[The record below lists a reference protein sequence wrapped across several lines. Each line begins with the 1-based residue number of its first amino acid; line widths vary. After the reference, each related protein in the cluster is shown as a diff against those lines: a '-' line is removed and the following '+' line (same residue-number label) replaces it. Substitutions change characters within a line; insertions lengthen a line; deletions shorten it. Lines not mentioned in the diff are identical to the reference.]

1 MAETTHDSRRFQM
14 GLGLLVAVLTLLLSF
29 TQAYERAELVTYDWR
44 FHLRNRLFGLPA
56 MDPHLGTIDIDNR
69 SVEVEGRYQ
78 DWTRDKYTDVV
89 RILDR
94 YEARMVG
101 FDVYFIEPSARSLS
115 EQQLRSLKAIDSTA
129 VLGLLDQA
137 DYDQNFRQAIADAGN
152 VYLAQFV
159 VVPDPDQ
166 LQEGEGPKTEARS
179 PDQEA
184 ALAVVR
190 QRAPKLVGDASSL
203 WQGVDFEPPL
213 KLLREAARGFAYAQT
228 VTDPDGAR
236 RRYPLVYQYEGTVFP
251 SIALV
256 MVCDYLQVPI
266 ESVEV
271 RPGDHVRLPGAHIGG
286 QVKDIEIPIDRRGN
300 MHVNWAGKWD
310 ESFVHYSHYGLRQA
324 ARREEK
330 QQVFEKLKQV
340 LAANPALR
348 STPAEIPA
356 ALAAAGITDQGA
368 ARGAV
373 ITYMQAAGIEA
384 VLRQHPE
391 LSAAEFWKAKGVEKP
406 SPAQLELF
414 TAIQRTNQVAAFLEA
429 HPQATEAELQ
439 AGLPQWDTEGLRQSA
454 QFVREEMV
462 DGRLPG
468 TAHPLFFYPYVIY
481 QGQPLLLESLKD
493 KILFY
498 GLTAAGTTD
507 LSVTPFQ
514 GSYPMVGIY
523 PNVLNTILSQSFIHR
538 IPFWLNALLIAGIGV
553 LLSLVIPRFKVLHG
567 ALLVAGLLVTYVVV
581 ALLAFTHA
589 DFWLEVLGPVVAL
602 IIGYLA
608 MTIYGYILKE
618 KEKEFVQSA
627 FGHYLSPAVV
637 DEIMKN
643 PGMIDQLGG
652 EERVMTAFFSDIA
665 SFSTISECLTASE
678 LVRFINEYLSEMC
691 DIIENYGG
699 TIDKFEGDAIVAFF
713 GAPIRYED
721 HAVRG
726 CMACID
732 QQHGLVAL
740 RQRWQED
747 KNLPQRLQDLR
758 VRWEKQGR
766 LFAQVRMGLTC
777 GPMVVGNMGS
787 RRRTDYTMMGDVVNL
802 AARFESG
809 QKIYGTNI
817 MVNDQVYAQ
826 VKDLVESRRLD
837 LIQVMGKEEPVVAY
851 EVIDRKGKLTP
862 QQYEVL
868 DFYNQAMA
876 RYDQFDFAEARKLFE
891 QALLIDPH
899 DGPSLLYVD
908 RCEEFAA
915 NPPKDLVYRAQS
927 K

>member
-1 MAETTHDSRRFQM
+1 MAETTRSSRRFQM
-14 GLGLLVAVLTLLLSF
+14 VLGFLVAALTFLLSF
-29 TQAYERAELVTYDWR
+29 TQAYQRAELVTYDWR
-44 FHLRNRLFGLPA
+44 FHLRNLLFGLPP
-56 MDPHLGTIDIDNR
+56 MDPRLGTIDIDNR

-89 RILDR
+89 RILHR
-94 YEARMVG
+94 YGARMVG

-115 EQQLRSLKAIDSTA
+115 EQQLRSLKAVDSTA
-129 VLGLLDQA
+129 VMNLLDQA
-137 DYDQNFRQAIADAGN
+137 DYDQNFSRAIAEAGN

-166 LQEGEGPKTEARS
+166 PQATPGKIEARS

-184 ALAVVR
+184 ALAFIR
-190 QRAPKLVGDASSL
+190 QHSPRLVGEAGSL

-213 KLLREAARGFAYAQT
+213 KLLREVSRGFAYAQT
-228 VTDPDGAR
+228 VADPDGAR
-236 RRYPLVYQYEGTVFP
+236 RRYPLVYQYEGVVFP
-251 SIALV
+251 SIALL
-256 MVCDYLQVPI
+256 MICDYLQVPI
-266 ESVEV
+266 ETVEV
-271 RPGDHVRLPGAHIGG
+271 RPGHYVRLPNAHFADGR
-286 QVKDIEIPIDRRGN
+286 IEAVEVPIDRRGN
-300 MHVNWAGKWD
+300 MYVNWAGKWD
-310 ESFVHYSHYGLRQA
+310 ETFTHYSHYGLRQS
-324 ARREEK
+324 ARREER
-330 QQVFEKLKQV
+330 QQVFDKLKELV
-340 LAANPALR
+340 AANPALR
-348 STPAEIPA
+348 ASPGEIPA
-356 ALAAAGITDQGA
+356 ALAAAGVGDQGA
-368 ARGAV
+368 ARAAV
-373 ITYMQAAGIEA
+373 ITYLQAGSIEQA
-384 VLRQHPE
+384 LRQKPQ
-391 LSAAEFWKAKGVEKP
+391 LSAAEFWKAKGVERP
-406 SPAQLELF
+406 SPAQTELF
-414 TAIQRTNQVAAFLEA
+414 SGIQRTDQVAAFLEA
-429 HPQATEAELQ
+429 HPQASLPELQ
-439 AGLPQWDTEGLRQSA
+439 AALPQWDAEGLRQSA
-454 QFVREEMV
+454 QFALGLLVE
-462 DGRLPG
+462 GRLPA
-468 TAHPLFFYPYVIY
+468 TARPLFFYPYVIY
-481 QGQPLLLESLKD
+481 QGQPLLPSDLKG

-523 PNVLNTILSQSFIHR
+523 PNVLNTILSHSFIHR
-538 IPFWLNALLIAGIGV
+538 IPVWLNALLILGIGV
-553 LLSLVIPRFKVLHG
+553 LLSLVIPRFRVLHG
-567 ALLVAGLLVTYVVV
+567 ALLVAGLLGAYVLV
-581 ALLAFTHA
+581 ALVAFTHA
-589 DFWLEVLGPVVAL
+589 NFWLEVLGPVSAL

-608 MTIYGYILKE
+608 MTIYGYLLKE

-721 HAVRG
+721 HTVRG

-740 RQRWQED
+740 RQRWKED
-747 KNLPQRLQDLR
+747 QTLPPRLHELR
-758 VRWEKQGR
+758 QRWERQGR
-766 LFAQVRMGLTC
+766 LFTKVRMGLTC

-817 MVNDQVYAQ
+817 MVNDQVYDQ
-826 VKDLVESRRLD
+826 VKDLVETRRLD
-837 LIQVMGKEEPVVAY
+837 LIQVMGKEEPVTAY
-851 EVIDRKGKLTP
+851 EVLDRKGKLSP

-868 DFYNQAMA
+868 DCYARAME

-891 QALLIDPH
+891 QALQLDPH
-899 DGPSLLYVD
+899 DGPSLLYAD
-908 RCEEFAA
+908 RCEEFAL

>member
-1 MAETTHDSRRFQM
+1 MAETTHTSRRFQM
-14 GLGLLVAVLTLLLSF
+14 GLGLLVAALTLLLSF

-44 FHLRNRLFGLPA
+44 FHLRNRLFGPPP
-56 MDPHLGTIDIDNR
+56 MDPRLGTIDIDNR

-89 RILDR
+89 RILHR
-94 YEARMVG
+94 YGARMVG
-101 FDVYFIEPSARSLS
+101 FDVYFIEPSARLLS
-115 EQQLRSLKAIDSTA
+115 EQQLRSLRAIDSTA
-129 VLGLLDQA
+129 VMGLLDQA
-137 DYDQNFRQAIADAGN
+137 DYDQNFRNAIAAAGN

-159 VVPDPDQ
+159 VVPDSDQ
-166 LQEGEGPKTEARS
+166 PEEEKHQIEARS

-190 QRAPKLVGDASSL
+190 QHSPRLVGDPGSL

-213 KLLREAARGFAYAQT
+213 KLLREAAKGFAYAQT

-236 RRYPLVYQYEGTVFP
+236 RRYPLVYQYEGVVFP
-251 SIALV
+251 SIALL

-266 ESVEV
+266 EAVEV
-271 RPGDHVRLPGAHIGG
+271 RPGDHVRLPGAKLDG

-310 ESFVHYSHYGLRQA
+310 ESFIHYSHYGLRQA

-330 QQVFEKLKQV
+330 QQILDRLKEL

-348 STPAEIPA
+348 ASPAELPA
-356 ALAAAGITDQGA
+356 ALAAAGIADQGA
-368 ARGAV
+368 ARAAV
-373 ITYMQAAGIEA
+373 ITYMQAAGIEQA
-384 VLRQHPE
+384 LRQRPE
-391 LSAAEFWKAKGVEKP
+391 LSTAEFWKAKGVEKP
-406 SPAQLELF
+406 SPAQAELF
-414 TAIQRTNQVAAFLEA
+414 NAIQRTNQVAAFLEA
-429 HPQATEAELQ
+429 HPRASEAELRS
-439 AGLPQWDTEGLRQSA
+439 GLPQWEAEGLRQSS
-454 QFVREEMV
+454 QFVHGVLAEDRV
-462 DGRLPG
+462 PAAAR
-468 TAHPLFFYPYVIY
+468 PLFFYPYVIY
-481 QGQPLLLESLKD
+481 QGQPLLLEDLKD
-493 KILFY
+493 KILLY

-523 PNVLNTILSQSFIHR
+523 PNVLNTILSGSFIHR
-538 IPFWLNALLIAGIGV
+538 IPTWLNALLILGIGV

-567 ALLVAGLLVTYVVV
+567 ALLVAGLLGAYLAV
-581 ALLAFTHA
+581 AILAFTHA
-589 DFWLEVLGPVVAL
+589 HVWLEVLGPLSAL
-602 IIGYLA
+602 VIGYLA
-608 MTIYGYILKE
+608 MTIYGYILNE

-732 QQHGLVAL
+732 QQHSLVAL
-740 RQRWQED
+740 RQRWQTD
-747 KNLPQRLQDLR
+747 QTLPLRLQDLR
-758 VRWEKQGR
+758 QRWEKQGR
-766 LFAQVRMGLTC
+766 LFAKVRMGLTC

-826 VKDLVESRRLD
+826 VKDLVEARRLD
-837 LIQVMGKEEPVVAY
+837 LIQVMGKEEPVIAY

-868 DFYNQAMA
+868 DLYQRGLE

-891 QALLIDPH
+891 QALVLDPQ

-908 RCEEFAA
+908 RCEEYAA
-915 NPPKDLVYRAQS
+915 NPPQDLVYRAQS